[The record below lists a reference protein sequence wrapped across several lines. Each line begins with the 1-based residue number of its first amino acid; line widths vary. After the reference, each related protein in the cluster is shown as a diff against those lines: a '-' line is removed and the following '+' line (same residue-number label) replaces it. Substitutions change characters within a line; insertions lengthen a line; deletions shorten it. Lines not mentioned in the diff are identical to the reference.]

1 MLSVCIPV
9 YNFDV
14 TPLVKKLV
22 EQAKLNS
29 LNMEIIVFDDG
40 SKISFKE
47 INRSITNFKE
57 VTYKEL
63 NYNLGSAAIRNSL
76 AFKAKYDQI
85 LFLDSD
91 SDIQP
96 EFLRNY
102 VPYLTSNNMIV
113 YGGRIHPDVL
123 PAKDKSLRW
132 KVGKI
137 KEDHDAKTRSKV
149 PNKSFMSNNFLAKK
163 TLFSKI
169 SFDETIKRS
178 GHEDTMFGIELEQ
191 KGIKIIHIN
200 NPVIHIGLENNDE
213 FIIKTKQ
220 RLETLQY
227 LSQHHKGNQLLSK
240 RITILKYFNF
250 VETYK
255 LINLLCVIFKL
266 TKNRIEK
273 SLCTKNPNMLLYD
286 FYKLG
291 YYSNISKQ
299 NS

>member
-1 MLSVCIPV
+1 MLSICIPV

-14 TPLVKKLV
+14 TLLVKKLV

-29 LNMEIIVFDDG
+29 LCIEIIVFDDG
-40 SKISFKE
+40 SEMSYKE
-47 INRSITNFKE
+47 VNRSITNFNE
-57 VTYKEL
+57 VIYEEL
-63 NYNLGSAAIRNSL
+63 NNNLGSAAIRNTL
-76 AFKAKYDQI
+76 AVEAQYDQI

-91 SDIQP
+91 SDIHP

-102 VPYLTSNNMIV
+102 IPYLSKCNMLV
-113 YGGRIHPDVL
+113 YGGRVHPDIL

-163 TLFSKI
+163 TLFSRI
-169 SFDETIKRS
+169 SFDDTIKRS

-191 KGIKIIHIN
+191 KGIEIIHIN
-200 NPVIHIGLENNDE
+200 NPVVHIGLENNDE

-220 RLETLQY
+220 RLETLKY
-227 LSQHHKGNQLLSK
+227 LTQHHKENQLLSK
-240 RITILKYFNF
+240 RITILKYYNF
-250 VETYK
+250 VKTCK
-255 LINLLCVIFKL
+255 LINLLSVIFKL

-273 SLCTKNPNMLLYD
+273 NLCTKNPNMLLYD

-291 YYSNISKQ
+291 YYSNLSKQ
-299 NS
+299 NL